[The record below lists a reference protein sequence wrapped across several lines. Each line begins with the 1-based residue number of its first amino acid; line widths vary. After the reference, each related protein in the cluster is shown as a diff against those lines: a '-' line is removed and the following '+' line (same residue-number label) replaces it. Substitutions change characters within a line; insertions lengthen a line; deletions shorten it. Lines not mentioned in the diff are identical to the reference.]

1 MTIEV
6 LLEGVLIEIGLE
18 SEYFLRNFLILSLDA
33 LQLGLPLVEVQAL
46 RFELY
51 IRH

>member
-6 LLEGVLIEIGLE
+6 LLEGVLVEIGLE

-51 IRH
+51 I